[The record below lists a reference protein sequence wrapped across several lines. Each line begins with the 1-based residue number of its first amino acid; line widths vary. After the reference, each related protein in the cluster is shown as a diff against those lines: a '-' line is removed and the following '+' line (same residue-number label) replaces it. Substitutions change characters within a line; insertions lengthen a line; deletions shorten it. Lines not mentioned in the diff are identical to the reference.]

1 MKSATFKAVVYG
13 DDYDELIAKAE
24 QEICALLVIEED
36 DENNKTSYELIITRD
51 EELDADF
58 EYKAELI
65 ARIKYGH

>member
-13 DDYDELIAKAE
+13 DDYDELVTKAE

>member
-13 DDYDELIAKAE
+13 DDYDELITKAE